1 VARKIIWTEKAI
13 SHLEFLS
20 LYISRD
26 SPSLAALTISRI
38 MARAEQAASFP
49 ESGRIVPEY
58 SDSALRE
65 LFWKAYRIVYRIESK
80 RIAIVGV
87 VHGRQQLGDAL

>member
-1 VARKIIWTEKAI
+1 VARKIIWTEKALT
-13 SHLEFLS
+13 HLEFLI

-26 SPSLAALTISRI
+26 SPQLAALTVSRI
-38 MARAEQAASFP
+38 MARAEQAAEFP

-58 SDSALRE
+58 GDPGLRE
-65 LFWKAYRIVYRIESK
+65 LFWKAYRIVYRLEEG

-87 VHGRQQLGDAL
+87 VHGSRQLDEAL